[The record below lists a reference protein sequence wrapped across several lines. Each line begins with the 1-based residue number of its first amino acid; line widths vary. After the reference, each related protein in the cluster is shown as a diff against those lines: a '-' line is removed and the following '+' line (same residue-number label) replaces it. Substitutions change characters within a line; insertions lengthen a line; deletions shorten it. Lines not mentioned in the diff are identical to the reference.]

1 MTADKYS
8 PQAVL
13 MWLETDHSQLL
24 ARRSVQLWA
33 AIADELMPIVGDRGL
48 IALFNRCIDICGTT
62 FPWLLKAPARSS
74 PTRCFDALGAQL
86 SEREPRDGLAASRAL
101 FGTFH
106 DLLLMLIGEP
116 LAGGVLDAAWRDLL
130 RHPDGKPASFPAQSV
145 PEEQDEHK
153 HR

>member
-1 MTADKYS
+1 MTADKYY

-13 MWLETDHSQLL
+13 MWLETDQSLLL
-24 ARRSVQLWA
+24 AKRSAQLWA

-62 FPWLLKAPARSS
+62 FPWLRKAPARSS
-74 PTRCFDALGAQL
+74 PTRCFDTLGAQL
-86 SEREPRDGLAASRAL
+86 SECEPADGLAASRAL

-116 LAGGVLDAAWRDLL
+116 LVDGVLEAVWRDRLH
-130 RHPDGKPASFPAQSV
+130 HPDGEPMSLPAPPA

>member
-1 MTADKYS
+1 MTADKYH

-13 MWLETDHSQLL
+13 MWLETDHSLLL

-62 FPWLLKAPARSS
+62 FPWLLRAPARSS
-74 PTRCFDALGAQL
+74 PPRCFDTLGAQL

-116 LAGGVLDAAWRDLL
+116 LAGGVFEAAWRDLL
-130 RHPDGKPASFPAQSV
+130 RHPDGKPLSLPAQSE